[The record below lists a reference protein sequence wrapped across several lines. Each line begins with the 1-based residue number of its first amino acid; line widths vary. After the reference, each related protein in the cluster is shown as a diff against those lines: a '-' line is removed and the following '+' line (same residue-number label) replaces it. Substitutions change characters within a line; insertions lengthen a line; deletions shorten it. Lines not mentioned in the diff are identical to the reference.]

1 MVIAD
6 AMACH
11 GYDAEIA
18 TDADDPGRGTPH
30 ELRSSVIHGYRRAYR
45 LSGSGPALLLI
56 HGISDD
62 SSSWLPVMDRLAERF
77 TVVAPDLLGHGASD
91 KPRADYSVAA
101 FSNGMRDLLDVLDI
115 GTATV
120 VGHSLGGGVAAQ
132 LAYQYPDRVDRLVL
146 VSTGG
151 VAREVSPV
159 LRMASLPYAELGT
172 WPLRLPGSVGAVR
185 LLLEVLGGLG
195 MDLGRDA
202 AEVGRVL
209 GGLRDRRARVSFNRT
224 LRAVVDPRGQLVTM
238 LDRAYLA
245 TAMPTLIVWGGH
257 DGIIPVE
264 HAARAHRALPGS
276 RLVIHPEAGHFPHH
290 EDPDR
295 FVDELLDFVDG
306 TGPFEHDPDLR
317 RRLLRAGRPSGADG
331 PVPGPESENPHP
343 AVLG

>member
-1 MVIAD
+1 
-6 AMACH
+6 
-11 GYDAEIA
+11 
-18 TDADDPGRGTPH
+18 
-30 ELRSSVIHGYRRAYR
+30 
-45 LSGSGPALLLI
+45 
-56 HGISDD
+56 
-62 SSSWLPVMDRLAERF
+62 MDRLAERF
-77 TVVAPDLLGHGASD
+77 TVIAPDLLGHGASD

-115 GTATV
+115 DTATV

-159 LRMASLPYAELGT
+159 LRMAALPYAELGS
-172 WPLRLPGSVGAVR
+172 WPLFRLPGSVGAVR
-185 LLLEVLGGLG
+185 LALGALG
-195 MDLGRDA
+195 ALGVDLGRDA

-224 LRAVVDPRGQLVTM
+224 LRAVVDQRGQLVTM

-290 EDPDR
+290 EDPDL
-295 FVDELLDFVDG
+295 FVDELLDFIDATV
-306 TGPFEHDPDLR
+306 PFEHDPEVR
-317 RRLLRAGRPSGADG
+317 RHLLRAGRPATQGEGRTAGPDGAD
-331 PVPGPESENPHP
+331 PDPGSENPHP